1 MLRFLIRFFGRHAG
15 FVTASAAAAVLQN
28 PNEFTCAAT
37 SLSDGTPTPKPRLCA
52 PHDGSQE
59 YAVAL
64 FGIA

>member
-52 PHDGSQE
+52 P
-59 YAVAL
+59 
-64 FGIA
+64 